1 MSPESILKRLMKN
14 EVLKATK
21 CNVTFLAD
29 EVPELKFAG
38 SWESVLETSISPA
51 FL

>member
-1 MSPESILKRLMKN
+1 MKN

-21 CNVTFLAD
+21 CDVTFLAD

-38 SWESVLETSISPA
+38 SWETSSGD
-51 FL
+51 